1 MPYDFSILGEA
12 LASQTVLILSNMK
25 IEQESHAQYG
35 LANSELDGNK
45 VDAKIAFVPI
55 HIQTTASIVAV
66 ICVCVLIL
74 ILCRCCKR
82 RNLEDLYDFVC
93 IRKCKPRNRPQE
105 IEMED
110 GEWSESRG
118 RTPRLC
124 GERVRDLMEENH
136 KITKNINSS
145 HGRIMEKP

>member
-1 MPYDFSILGEA
+1 M
-12 LASQTVLILSNMK
+12 ASQTVLILSNMK

-35 LANSELDGNK
+35 LANSELDGNT

-82 RNLEDLYDFVC
+82 RNLEDLYDFIC
-93 IRKCKPRNRPQE
+93 LRKCRPRNRPQE

-110 GEWSESRG
+110 GEWSETR
-118 RTPRLC
+118 
-124 GERVRDLMEENH
+124 GERVRDLMKENQELARSM
-136 KITKNINSS
+136 NSS
-145 HGRIMEKP
+145 RGKIMDRQ